1 LWFHPKRWFSS
12 SKNRPVNSSGSTTVM
27 EGDVKVMSLTRTFFV
42 AGSLMLTASI
52 GGCAGPSQSA
62 IDEVSKPVS
71 KEFLLGPEDV
81 LEVTVWRNQDL
92 SRTVVVRPDGKIS
105 LPLIG
110 DVQASGLTSAEVS
123 SKIAARLTEFKEN
136 PNVSVSLK
144 EVNSYFIYVLGEV
157 LKPGKYPLKSYAT
170 VLQGVSLA
178 GGFSNFASK
187 RKMAVI
193 RTATNGDGNLRQI
206 RIPVPY
212 DELLSGGG
220 AIENFVLKSG
230 DTIVVP

>member
-1 LWFHPKRWFSS
+1 MRKGNLKHVTLIRIFL
-12 SKNRPVNSSGSTTVM
+12 G
-27 EGDVKVMSLTRTFFV
+27 L
-42 AGSLMLTASI
+42 GSLALIVWLGA
-52 GGCAGPSQSA
+52 CAGPSQNV
-62 IDEVSKPVS
+62 IDEASKPVS

-92 SRTVVVRPDGKIS
+92 SRTVVIRPDGKIS

-123 SKIAARLTEFKEN
+123 GKIASRLTEFKEN

-178 GGFSNFASK
+178 GGFTNFASR

-193 RTATNGDGNLRQI
+193 RTVTNGEGNLRQI

-212 DELLSGGG
+212 DELISGSGL
-220 AIENFVLKSG
+220 IENFVLKSG

>member
-1 LWFHPKRWFSS
+1 MISVRVL
-12 SKNRPVNSSGSTTVM
+12 VI
-27 EGDVKVMSLTRTFFV
+27 
-42 AGSLMLTASI
+42 AGVLLSMPM
-52 GGCAGPSQSA
+52 GCASVPKEA
-62 IDEVSKPVS
+62 LDEATKPVS

-110 DVQASGLTSAEVS
+110 DVQASGLNS
-123 SKIAARLTEFKEN
+123 SQVAAKIAARLTEFKEN

-157 LKPGKYPLKSYAT
+157 LKPGKYPLKSYVT
-170 VLQGVSLA
+170 VLQGVSMA
-178 GGFSNFASK
+178 GGFTPFASK
-187 RKMAVI
+187 NRMQVI
-193 RTATNGDGNLRQI
+193 RTQTNEDGKENQI

-212 DELLSGGG
+212 NELVSGKGE
-220 AIENFVLKSG
+220 IENFILKSG

>member
-1 LWFHPKRWFSS
+1 MVFARLF
-12 SKNRPVNSSGSTTVM
+12 M
-27 EGDVKVMSLTRTFFV
+27 V
-42 AGSLMLTASI
+42 AI
-52 GGCAGPSQSA
+52 GFMMVLGCATTSREA
-62 IDEVSKPVS
+62 LDEAAKPVS

-110 DVQASGLTSAEVS
+110 DVQASGLSAAQVAA
-123 SKIAARLTEFKEN
+123 KIAARLTEFKEN
-136 PNVSVSLK
+136 PNVSVSIK

-157 LKPGKYPLKSYAT
+157 LKPGKYPIKSYAT

-178 GGFSNFASK
+178 GGFTPYASK
-187 RKMAVI
+187 NKMQVI
-193 RTATNGDGNLRQI
+193 RTLTNGDGNENQL

-212 DELLSGGG
+212 NELISGKGQ
-220 AIENFVLKSG
+220 IENFILKSG

>member
-1 LWFHPKRWFSS
+1 MIF
-12 SKNRPVNSSGSTTVM
+12 
-27 EGDVKVMSLTRTFFV
+27 TRFFIAAIALNV
-42 AGSLMLTASI
+42 AL
-52 GGCAGPSQSA
+52 GCAATPPKEA
-62 IDEVSKPVS
+62 LDEATKPVS

-110 DVQASGLTSAEVS
+110 DVQASGLSSAQVAA
-123 SKIAARLTEFKEN
+123 KIAARLTEFKEN
-136 PNVSVSLK
+136 PNVSVSIK

-157 LKPGKYPLKSYAT
+157 LKPGKYPIKSYAT

-178 GGFSNFASK
+178 GGFTNFASK
-187 RKMAVI
+187 SKMAVI
-193 RTATNGDGNLRQI
+193 RTVTNGNGNQHQI

-212 DELLSGGG
+212 NELVSGKGE
-220 AIENFVLKSG
+220 IENFVLKSG

>member
-1 LWFHPKRWFSS
+1 MI
-12 SKNRPVNSSGSTTVM
+12 PVRMLVI
-27 EGDVKVMSLTRTFFV
+27 
-42 AGSLMLTASI
+42 AGMLLAMPL
-52 GGCAGPSQSA
+52 GCASVVPKEA
-62 IDEVSKPVS
+62 MDEAAKPVS

-110 DVQASGLTSAEVS
+110 DVQASGLNSSQVA

-157 LKPGKYPLKSYAT
+157 TKPGKYPLKSYAT
-170 VLQGVSLA
+170 VLQGVSMA
-178 GGFSNFASK
+178 GGFTLYASK
-187 RKMAVI
+187 NRMQVI
-193 RTATNGDGNLRQI
+193 RTRTSEEGKESQI

-212 DELLSGGG
+212 NELVSGRGE
-220 AIENFVLKSG
+220 IENFILRSG

>member
-1 LWFHPKRWFSS
+1 MIPVRALVIAGVLLGMPMGCVPV
-12 SKNRPVNSSGSTTVM
+12 SKEALNEAV
-27 EGDVKVMSLTRTFFV
+27 
-42 AGSLMLTASI
+42 
-52 GGCAGPSQSA
+52 
-62 IDEVSKPVS
+62 KPVS

-92 SRTVVVRPDGKIS
+92 SRIVVVRPDGKIS

-110 DVQASGLTSAEVS
+110 DVQASGLNASEVAA
-123 SKIAARLTEFKEN
+123 KIAQRLTEFKEN

-170 VLQGVSLA
+170 VLQGVSMA
-178 GGFSNFASK
+178 GGFTPFASK
-187 RKMAVI
+187 NRMQVI
-193 RTATNGDGNLRQI
+193 RTHANEDGKENQI

-212 DELLSGGG
+212 NELVSGKGE
-220 AIENFVLKSG
+220 IENFTLKSG

>member
-1 LWFHPKRWFSS
+1 MIPLR
-12 SKNRPVNSSGSTTVM
+12 VLVI
-27 EGDVKVMSLTRTFFV
+27 
-42 AGSLMLTASI
+42 I
-52 GGCAGPSQSA
+52 GVLLGMPMGCASVSKEA
-62 IDEVSKPVS
+62 LDEATKPVS

-92 SRTVVVRPDGKIS
+92 SRTVVVRPDGKVS
-105 LPLIG
+105 LALIG
-110 DVQASGLTSAEVS
+110 DVQASGLSAAQVAA
-123 SKIAARLTEFKEN
+123 KIAARLTEFKEN

-170 VLQGVSLA
+170 VLQGVSMA
-178 GGFSNFASK
+178 GGFTPYASK
-187 RKMAVI
+187 NKMQVI
-193 RTATNGDGNLRQI
+193 RTHANEDGKERQI

-212 DELLSGGG
+212 NELVSGKGE
-220 AIENFVLKSG
+220 IENFILRSG

>member
-1 LWFHPKRWFSS
+1 MVFARLFM
-12 SKNRPVNSSGSTTVM
+12 VGI
-27 EGDVKVMSLTRTFFV
+27 GLLV
-42 AGSLMLTASI
+42 AL
-52 GGCAGPSQSA
+52 GCATPSKEA
-62 IDEVSKPVS
+62 LEEAAKPVS

-92 SRTVVVRPDGKIS
+92 SRTVVVHPDGKVS

-110 DVQASGLTSAEVS
+110 DVQASGLSSAQVAA
-123 SKIAARLTEFKEN
+123 KIATRLTEFKEN

-178 GGFSNFASK
+178 GGFTPYASK
-187 RKMAVI
+187 NRMQVI
-193 RTATNGDGNLRQI
+193 RTLTNGDGKENQL

-212 DELLSGGG
+212 NDLVSGKGE
-220 AIENFVLKSG
+220 IENFILKSG

>member
-1 LWFHPKRWFSS
+1 LRKMI
-12 SKNRPVNSSGSTTVM
+12 PVRVL
-27 EGDVKVMSLTRTFFV
+27 VI
-42 AGSLMLTASI
+42 AGMLLGI
-52 GGCAGPSQSA
+52 PMGCASVVPKEA
-62 IDEVSKPVS
+62 LDEAAKPVS

-110 DVQASGLTSAEVS
+110 DVQASGLNS
-123 SKIAARLTEFKEN
+123 SQVAAKIAARLTEFKEN

-144 EVNSYFIYVLGEV
+144 EVNSYFIFVLGEV

-170 VLQGVSLA
+170 VLQGVSMA
-178 GGFSNFASK
+178 GGFTPFASK
-187 RKMAVI
+187 NRMQVI
-193 RTATNGDGNLRQI
+193 RTHANEDGRENQI

-212 DELLSGGG
+212 NELVSGKGE
-220 AIENFVLKSG
+220 IENFILKSG